1 MSRLLHL
8 LLPLAA
14 ASKTPGLPPISNQR
28 ALAGAGTE
36 IAVTLG
42 ASWLL
47 REHVLDARYIPS
59 ESMVP
64 TFVIGDLLLLDK
76 VSLRMRPPERG
87 EVVCFT
93 PPASLIAQQ
102 PSLGRSDLCMIKRV
116 VAVAG
121 DVVRVRRGRLI
132 VNGRRVSEPYVASR
146 MDYRMGRRI
155 IPAGHVFVLGDNRNE
170 SYDSHVWGA
179 LDQSHLIGR
188 PFVRYWPP
196 KRLAAAG
203 RFQFGG
209 RRRRLLDRGGWLDRK
224 VSASCWK
231 VAQAS

>member
-1 MSRLLHL
+1 M
-8 LLPLAA
+8 
-14 ASKTPGLPPISNQR
+14 
-28 ALAGAGTE
+28 
-36 IAVTLG
+36 TLG

-224 VSASCWK
+224 VSSWK